1 MIGRRPMTFIYR
13 FIMTDVLDRMRTE
26 ALELQYTE
34 QAPHADTGAL
44 EYLRAQI
51 FQQKIVIERMR

>member
-1 MIGRRPMTFIYR
+1 MTFIYR

-34 QAPHADTGAL
+34 QAPHADTCAL